1 MKYQDVD
8 NSPNCIDMQKAR
20 NVNEL
25 LGILNRIK
33 TGVVSLSGQVVKL
46 KISRKIEIGKAFDF
60 QDVLDLLGK
69 VERHVCELQVARG
82 LGNAI
87 SYDDKRKRF
96 FSVLDTITGMCLE
109 VRGRLY
115 EYMNNVGVRLESD
128 SLAAF
133 SSTLEKFMHG
143 FDFTSKSVV
152 YIPGPNIL
160 QKNFLFTEAV
170 LENGYTMPEW
180 IVRISMHWTNGQYTY
195 SLSYPESPIAIDP
208 ELFWFRDLRELKSLL
223 LEGTNLVK
231 LRARIKL
238 PKNVLR
244 IDGVMSVDTADS
256 TLNVNLEPGLQPKDI
271 QGVLSNL
278 LPIVQRAVGAS
289 RFDVLHRVTT
299 VDNGSKVIQFVLAG
313 RKIVDGQQAVALRR
327 ALSMSR
333 NSYESLC
340 KALNHVGK
348 SQKAERRSVA

>member
-33 TGVVSLSGQVVKL
+33 TGIVASSSQVVKL

-60 QDVLDLLGK
+60 QDVLDILGR
-69 VERHVCELQVARG
+69 VERHYCELQVARG

-87 SYDDKRKRF
+87 AYEDKRKRF
-96 FSVLDTITGMCLE
+96 FSVLESVNSMCLE

-133 SSTLEKFMHG
+133 SSSLEKFMHG
-143 FDFTSKSVV
+143 FDFTSKSIV
-152 YIPGPNIL
+152 YVPGPNVL
-160 QKNFLFTEAV
+160 QKNFIFTETV

-180 IVRISMHWTNGQYTY
+180 IVRITMYWTNGQYTY
-195 SLSYPESPIAIDP
+195 SLSYPESPIAVDP
-208 ELFWFRDLRELKSLL
+208 EVMYFRDLRELRSLL
-223 LEGTNLVK
+223 TEGTNLVK
-231 LRARIKL
+231 LRSKVKL
-238 PKNVLR
+238 PKTVLR
-244 IDGVMSVDTADS
+244 IDGVMSVETANS

-299 VDNGSKVIQFVLAG
+299 ADSGSKVIQFVLAG
-313 RKIVDGQQAVALRR
+313 RKIEDGQQAVALRR

-348 SQKAERRSVA
+348 PQKSNRRSVA